1 MRRLKAKTGIL
12 FILPAFFILIG
23 IFIGPTIYTVI
34 LSFSSYSFP
43 GIKFAGLANFV
54 RLFNDPEFWTSFYN
68 TSIFVAIT
76 VPIELI
82 LGFILALVA
91 NKTMRGRALIR
102 AALLIPWA
110 LPTALNALA
119 WRWMYNTDYGLFNSL
134 LINLNIIDA
143 PINWLG
149 QIPLAMI
156 SMMIVAIW
164 KTTSFVALLILA
176 GLQTVPSELYEAAKI
191 DGATSWQSLRKVTI
205 PLVWPSIMVSLLF
218 RTGDAFRSFELPY
231 NLTGGGPV
239 NSTETLS
246 VFAYNN
252 FFQYLD
258 FSYSSTIALI
268 QFLLLLCLAVIY
280 LKTLRWDVYE

>member
-1 MRRLKAKTGIL
+1 LNRKTGIL
-12 FILPAFFILIG
+12 LILPAFIILVT
-23 IFIGPTIYTVI
+23 IFIGPTIYTIV
-34 LSFSSYSFP
+34 LSFSSYSSS
-43 GIKFAGLANFV
+43 GIEFVGLRNFS
-54 RLFNDPEFWTSFYN
+54 RLFNDPSFWRAFYN
-68 TSIFVAIT
+68 TLIFVGVT
-76 VPIELI
+76 VPIELF

-91 NKTMRGRALIR
+91 NKAMRGRTLIR
-102 AALLIPWA
+102 VALLIPWA

-119 WRWMYNTDYGLFNSL
+119 WRWMYNTDYGLFNSI
-134 LINLNIIDA
+134 LINLNIIDS

-156 SMMIVAIW
+156 SMMTVAIW
-164 KTTSFVALLILA
+164 KTSSFMALLILT
-176 GLQTVPSELYEAAKI
+176 GLQTIPSELYEAAKI
-191 DGATSWQSLRKVTI
+191 DGATNWQALRKITI
-205 PLVWPSIMVSLLF
+205 PLVRPSIMVSLLF

-258 FSYSSTIALI
+258 FNYSSTIALI
-268 QFLLLLCLAVIY
+268 QFLLLLGLAIIY
-280 LKTLRWDVYE
+280 LRTLRWDIYE

>member
-1 MRRLKAKTGIL
+1 MKLNKKTGIFL
-12 FILPAFFILIG
+12 ILPAFIILIT
-23 IFIGPTIYTVI
+23 IFIGPTIYTIV
-34 LSFSSYSFP
+34 LSFSSYSFT
-43 GIKFAGLANFV
+43 GVEFSGLSNFS
-54 RLFNDPEFWTSFYN
+54 RLFNDPSFWRAFYN
-68 TSIFVAIT
+68 TLIFVGVT
-76 VPIELI
+76 VPIELF
-82 LGFILALVA
+82 LGFLLALVA
-91 NKTMRGRALIR
+91 NKAMKGRSIIR
-102 AALLIPWA
+102 VALLIPWA

-119 WRWMYNTDYGLFNSL
+119 WRWMYNTDYGLFNSI
-134 LINLNIIDA
+134 LINLNIIDT

-149 QIPLAMI
+149 EIPLAMI

-164 KTTSFVALLILA
+164 KTSSFMALLILT
-176 GLQTVPSELYEAAKI
+176 GLQTIPSELYEAAKI
-191 DGATSWQSLRKVTI
+191 DGATNWQALRKITI
-205 PLVWPSIMVSLLF
+205 PLVRPSIMVSLLF

-268 QFLLLLCLAVIY
+268 QFLLLLGLAIIY
-280 LKTLRWDVYE
+280 LRTLRWDIYE

>member
-1 MRRLKAKTGIL
+1 M
-12 FILPAFFILIG
+12 PAFIILVT
-23 IFIGPTIYTVI
+23 IFIGPTIYTIV
-34 LSFSSYSFP
+34 LSFSSYSSS
-43 GIKFAGLANFV
+43 GIEFVGLRNFS
-54 RLFNDPEFWTSFYN
+54 RLFNDPSFWRAFYN
-68 TSIFVAIT
+68 TLIFVGVT
-76 VPIELI
+76 VPIELF

-91 NKTMRGRALIR
+91 NKAMRGRTLIR
-102 AALLIPWA
+102 VALLIPWA

-119 WRWMYNTDYGLFNSL
+119 WRWMYNTDYGLFNSI
-134 LINLNIIDA
+134 LINLNIIDS

-156 SMMIVAIW
+156 SMMTVAIW
-164 KTTSFVALLILA
+164 KTSSFMALLILT
-176 GLQTVPSELYEAAKI
+176 GLQTIPSELYEAAKI
-191 DGATSWQSLRKVTI
+191 DGATNWQALRKITI
-205 PLVWPSIMVSLLF
+205 PLVRPSIMVSLLF

-258 FSYSSTIALI
+258 FNYSSTIALI
-268 QFLLLLCLAVIY
+268 QFLLLLGLAIIY
-280 LKTLRWDVYE
+280 LRTLRWDIYE

>member
-1 MRRLKAKTGIL
+1 MNKKTGIFL
-12 FILPAFFILIG
+12 ILPAFIILIT
-23 IFIGPTIYTVI
+23 IFIGPTIYTIV
-34 LSFSSYSFP
+34 LSFSSYSFT
-43 GIKFAGLANFV
+43 GVEFSGLSNFS
-54 RLFNDPEFWTSFYN
+54 RLFSDPSFWRAFYN
-68 TSIFVAIT
+68 TLIFVGVT
-76 VPIELI
+76 VPIELL
-82 LGFILALVA
+82 LGFLLALVA
-91 NKTMRGRALIR
+91 NKAMKGRSIIR
-102 AALLIPWA
+102 VALLIPWA

-119 WRWMYNTDYGLFNSL
+119 WRWMYNTDYGLFNSV
-134 LINLNIIDA
+134 LINLNIIDT

-164 KTTSFVALLILA
+164 KTSSFMALLILT
-176 GLQTVPSELYEAAKI
+176 GLQTIPSELYEAAKI
-191 DGATSWQSLRKVTI
+191 DGATNWQALRKITI
-205 PLVWPSIMVSLLF
+205 PLVRPSIMVSLLF

-268 QFLLLLCLAVIY
+268 QFLLLLGLAIIY
-280 LKTLRWDVYE
+280 LRTLRWDIYE

>member
-1 MRRLKAKTGIL
+1 MNKKTGIFL
-12 FILPAFFILIG
+12 ILPAFIILIT
-23 IFIGPTIYTVI
+23 IFIGPTIYTIV
-34 LSFSSYSFP
+34 LSFSSYSFT
-43 GIKFAGLANFV
+43 GVEFSGLSNFS
-54 RLFNDPEFWTSFYN
+54 RLFNDPSFWRAFYN
-68 TSIFVAIT
+68 TLIFVGVT
-76 VPIELI
+76 VPIELF
-82 LGFILALVA
+82 LGFLLALVA
-91 NKTMRGRALIR
+91 NKAMKGRSIIR
-102 AALLIPWA
+102 VALLIPWA

-119 WRWMYNTDYGLFNSL
+119 WRWMYNTDYGLFNSI
-134 LINLNIIDA
+134 LINLNIIDT

-149 QIPLAMI
+149 EIPLAMI

-164 KTTSFVALLILA
+164 KTSSFMALLILT
-176 GLQTVPSELYEAAKI
+176 GLQTIPSELYEAAKI
-191 DGATSWQSLRKVTI
+191 DGATNWQALRKITI
-205 PLVWPSIMVSLLF
+205 PLVRPSIMVSLLF

-268 QFLLLLCLAVIY
+268 QFLLLLGLAIIY
-280 LKTLRWDVYE
+280 LGTLRWDIYE

>member
-1 MRRLKAKTGIL
+1 MKGKTGFFL
-12 FILPAFFILIG
+12 VLPAFIILLT
-23 IFIGPTIYTVI
+23 IFIGPTIYTII
-34 LSFSSYSFP
+34 LSFSDYSFS
-43 GIKFAGLANFV
+43 GIEFTGLTNFK

-68 TSIFVAIT
+68 TILFVGVT
-76 VPIELI
+76 VPIELL

-91 NKTMRGRALIR
+91 NKAMKGRTLIR

-119 WRWMYNTDYGLFNSL
+119 WRWMYNTDYGLFNSV
-134 LINLNIIDA
+134 LIGLNIIDN
-143 PINWLG
+143 PVNWLG

-164 KTTSFVALLILA
+164 KTSSFMALLILT
-176 GLQTVPSELYEAAKI
+176 GLQTIPSELYEAARI
-191 DGATSWQSLRKVTI
+191 DGATNWQSLRKVTI
-205 PLVWPSIMVSLLF
+205 PLVWPSILVSLLF

-239 NSTETLS
+239 NSTQTLS

-258 FSYSSTIALI
+258 FSYSATIAFI
-268 QFLLLLCLAVIY
+268 QFLLLLILAFVY
-280 LKTLRWDVYE
+280 LKTLRWDLYE

>member
-1 MRRLKAKTGIL
+1 LNKKTGIFL
-12 FILPAFFILIG
+12 ILPAFIILIT
-23 IFIGPTIYTVI
+23 IFIGPTIYTIV
-34 LSFSSYSFP
+34 LSFSSYSFT
-43 GIKFAGLANFV
+43 GVEFSGLSNFS
-54 RLFNDPEFWTSFYN
+54 RLFSDPSFWRAFYN
-68 TSIFVAIT
+68 TLIFVGVT
-76 VPIELI
+76 VPIELL
-82 LGFILALVA
+82 LGFLLALVA
-91 NKTMRGRALIR
+91 NKAMKGRSIIR
-102 AALLIPWA
+102 VALLIPWA

-119 WRWMYNTDYGLFNSL
+119 WRWMYNTDYGLFNSV
-134 LINLNIIDA
+134 LINLNIIDT

-164 KTTSFVALLILA
+164 KTSSFMALLILT
-176 GLQTVPSELYEAAKI
+176 GLQTIPSELYEAAKI
-191 DGATSWQSLRKVTI
+191 DGATNWQALRKITI
-205 PLVWPSIMVSLLF
+205 PLVRPSIMVSLLF

-268 QFLLLLCLAVIY
+268 QFLLLLGLAIIY
-280 LKTLRWDVYE
+280 LRTLRWDIYE

>member
-1 MRRLKAKTGIL
+1 MNKKTGIFL
-12 FILPAFFILIG
+12 ILPAFIILIT
-23 IFIGPTIYTVI
+23 IFIGPTIYTIV
-34 LSFSSYSFP
+34 LSFSSYSFT
-43 GIKFAGLANFV
+43 GVEFSGLSNFS
-54 RLFNDPEFWTSFYN
+54 RLFSDPSFWRAFYN
-68 TSIFVAIT
+68 TLIFVGVT
-76 VPIELI
+76 VPIELF
-82 LGFILALVA
+82 LGFLLALVA
-91 NKTMRGRALIR
+91 NKAMKGRSIIR
-102 AALLIPWA
+102 VALLIPWA

-119 WRWMYNTDYGLFNSL
+119 WRWMYNTDYGLFNSV
-134 LINLNIIDA
+134 LINLNIIDT

-164 KTTSFVALLILA
+164 KTSSFMALLILT
-176 GLQTVPSELYEAAKI
+176 GLQTIPSELYEAAKI
-191 DGATSWQSLRKVTI
+191 DGATNWQALRKITI
-205 PLVWPSIMVSLLF
+205 PLVRPSIMVSLLF

-268 QFLLLLCLAVIY
+268 QFLLLLGLAIIY
-280 LKTLRWDVYE
+280 LRTLRWDIYE

>member
-1 MRRLKAKTGIL
+1 MNRKTGIL
-12 FILPAFFILIG
+12 LILPAFIILVT
-23 IFIGPTIYTVI
+23 IFIGPTIYTIV
-34 LSFSSYSFP
+34 LSFSSYSSS
-43 GIKFAGLANFV
+43 GIEFVGLRNFS
-54 RLFNDPEFWTSFYN
+54 RLFNDPSFWRAFYN
-68 TSIFVAIT
+68 TLIFVGVT
-76 VPIELI
+76 VPIELF

-91 NKTMRGRALIR
+91 NKAMRGRTLIR
-102 AALLIPWA
+102 VALLIPWA

-119 WRWMYNTDYGLFNSL
+119 WRWMYNTDYGLFNSI
-134 LINLNIIDA
+134 LINLNIIDS

-156 SMMIVAIW
+156 SMMTVAIW
-164 KTTSFVALLILA
+164 KTSSFMALLILT
-176 GLQTVPSELYEAAKI
+176 GLQTIPSELYEAAKI
-191 DGATSWQSLRKVTI
+191 DGATNWQALRKITI
-205 PLVWPSIMVSLLF
+205 PLVRPSIMVSLLF

-258 FSYSSTIALI
+258 FNYSSTIALI
-268 QFLLLLCLAVIY
+268 QFLLLLGLAIIY
-280 LKTLRWDVYE
+280 LRTLRWDIYE

>member
-1 MRRLKAKTGIL
+1 MNKKTGIFL
-12 FILPAFFILIG
+12 ILPAFIILIT
-23 IFIGPTIYTVI
+23 IFIGPTIYTIV
-34 LSFSSYSFP
+34 LSFSSYSFT
-43 GIKFAGLANFV
+43 GVEFSGLSNFS
-54 RLFNDPEFWTSFYN
+54 RLFNDPSFWRAFYN
-68 TSIFVAIT
+68 TLIFVGVT
-76 VPIELI
+76 VPIELF
-82 LGFILALVA
+82 LGFLLALVA
-91 NKTMRGRALIR
+91 NKAMKGRSIIR
-102 AALLIPWA
+102 VALLIPWA

-119 WRWMYNTDYGLFNSL
+119 WRWMYNTDYGLFNSI
-134 LINLNIIDA
+134 LINLNIIDT

-149 QIPLAMI
+149 EIPLAMI

-164 KTTSFVALLILA
+164 KTSSFMALLILT
-176 GLQTVPSELYEAAKI
+176 GLQTIPSELYEAAKI
-191 DGATSWQSLRKVTI
+191 DGATNWQALRKITI
-205 PLVWPSIMVSLLF
+205 PLVRPSIMVSLLF

-268 QFLLLLCLAVIY
+268 QFLLLLGLAIIY
-280 LKTLRWDVYE
+280 LRTLRWDIYE

>member
-1 MRRLKAKTGIL
+1 MKLNKKTGIFL
-12 FILPAFFILIG
+12 ILPAFIILIT
-23 IFIGPTIYTVI
+23 IFIGPTIYTIV
-34 LSFSSYSFP
+34 LSFSSYSFT
-43 GIKFAGLANFV
+43 GVEFSGLSNFS
-54 RLFNDPEFWTSFYN
+54 RLFNDPSFWRAFYN
-68 TSIFVAIT
+68 TLIFVGVT
-76 VPIELI
+76 VPIELF
-82 LGFILALVA
+82 LGFLLALVA
-91 NKTMRGRALIR
+91 NKAMKGRSIIR
-102 AALLIPWA
+102 VALLIPWA

-119 WRWMYNTDYGLFNSL
+119 WRWMYNTDYGLFNSI
-134 LINLNIIDA
+134 LINLNIIDT

-149 QIPLAMI
+149 EIPLAMI

-164 KTTSFVALLILA
+164 KTSSFMALLILT
-176 GLQTVPSELYEAAKI
+176 GLQTIPSELYEAAKI
-191 DGATSWQSLRKVTI
+191 DGATNWQALRKITI
-205 PLVWPSIMVSLLF
+205 PLVRPSIMVSLLF

-268 QFLLLLCLAVIY
+268 QFLLLLGLAIIY
-280 LKTLRWDVYE
+280 LGTLRWDIYE

>member
-1 MRRLKAKTGIL
+1 MNKKTGIFL
-12 FILPAFFILIG
+12 ILPAFIILIT
-23 IFIGPTIYTVI
+23 IFIGPTIYTIV
-34 LSFSSYSFP
+34 LSFSSYSFT
-43 GIKFAGLANFV
+43 GVEFSGLSNFS
-54 RLFNDPEFWTSFYN
+54 RLFSDPSFWRAFYN
-68 TSIFVAIT
+68 TLIFVGVT
-76 VPIELI
+76 VPIELF
-82 LGFILALVA
+82 LGFVLALVA
-91 NKTMRGRALIR
+91 NKAMKGRSIIR
-102 AALLIPWA
+102 VALLIPWA

-119 WRWMYNTDYGLFNSL
+119 WRWMYNTDYGLFNSV
-134 LINLNIIDA
+134 LINLHIIDT

-164 KTTSFVALLILA
+164 KTSSFMALLILT
-176 GLQTVPSELYEAAKI
+176 GLQTIPSELYEAAKI
-191 DGATSWQSLRKVTI
+191 DGATNWQALRKITI
-205 PLVWPSIMVSLLF
+205 PLVRPSIMVSLLF

-268 QFLLLLCLAVIY
+268 QFLLLLGLAIIY
-280 LKTLRWDVYE
+280 LRTLRWDIYE